1 MSGFAGLGRRAAH
14 LELVDSMPPSLRAC
28 VHEFGS
34 PIVDACLQAKVSDPR
49 RIRHLV
55 HVIWE
60 GARQQGQRTSN
71 LHTLDWLLIQAGAEM
86 SASALLRLLESKSY
100 ALVPNSP
107 TRAMLD
113 ASLAEVSG
121 HNVRVTKEEKHRRRL
136 RAALMAGMREQTKSA
151 SE

>member
-1 MSGFAGLGRRAAH
+1 MT
-14 LELVDSMPPSLRAC
+14 
-28 VHEFGS
+28 
-34 PIVDACLQAKVSDPR
+34 DPR
-49 RIRHLV
+49 RIRQLV

-60 GARQQGQRTSN
+60 GARQQGQRTTN
-71 LHTLDWLLIQAGAEM
+71 LHTLDWLLIQAGADV
-86 SASALLRLLESKSY
+86 SAAALLRLLEAKSY
-100 ALVPNSP
+100 ALVPVSP
-107 TRAMLD
+107 TRAMLA